1 MIRSIFP
8 VLTILGLSSAVHS
21 AAPVAQGSR
30 AMAGLWEVSA
40 RADGHGAQRVCLS
53 TLSTLLQWEHRA
65 LSCGQKILG
74 SSPRGVTV
82 DYNCGPAGFGHSR
95 LTVITPRTLK
105 VETQGI
111 SADYP
116 FQYTLHARRVGG
128 CAVR

>member
-1 MIRSIFP
+1 MIRVLIPLLSIF
-8 VLTILGLSSAVHS
+8 GLSG
-21 AAPVAQGSR
+21 AAQSTAPFAQGSQ

-40 RADGHGAQRVCLS
+40 RADGHGAQRVCLHS
-53 TLSTLLQWEHRA
+53 LSTLLQWEHKGMR
-65 LSCGQKILG
+65 CGQKLLG

-111 SADYP
+111 SANYP
-116 FQYTLHARRVGG
+116 FQNTLHARRLGP
-128 CAVR
+128 CPR